1 MSFWRASLHHLFVCT
16 CHVLCIYREKKL
28 TKLFAFCNTTFHTFT
43 GSCCVQ
49 YHEYTTTLTYHLR
62 PGISSRLRE
71 EVFLKSSGLLVVLV
85 LRDSELRR
93 IWLNSCC
100 LELAVHEWIKTFP
113 ILLLLYTKKNG
124 QRRELTQL
132 LLPYS
137 EDITCFKRP
146 TWWTITLCLAQAYF
160 DLKERFWWAFRCEL
174 TTSRYILTELFH
186 MLSSTTMWNGILP
199 GAVLFES
206 NHGSWAMWH
215 LPHILSPHFTVKWKS
230 CF

>member
-113 ILLLLYTKKNG
+113 ILLLLYTKKTDSGVNWHNCCSLTVRTLHVSNG
-124 QRRELTQL
+124 QPGGL
-132 LLPYS
+132 LLCVLLKHTLTWKKDFGGLLDVNWQPA
-137 EDITCFKRP
+137 DIF
-146 TWWTITLCLAQAYF
+146 
-160 DLKERFWWAFRCEL
+160 
-174 TTSRYILTELFH
+174 
-186 MLSSTTMWNGILP
+186 
-199 GAVLFES
+199 
-206 NHGSWAMWH
+206 
-215 LPHILSPHFTVKWKS
+215 
-230 CF
+230 